1 MRRVLAGAVF
11 LCFGGMAD
19 AQVDEIPRD
28 VIEQRIEAASD
39 QLGDDSSVDLTS
51 LFDKL
56 SDHLKDPIDLNHT
69 DAQELNGLI

>member
-1 MRRVLAGAVF
+1 MRRVLAGAII
-11 LCFGGMAD
+11 LCVGGMAE

-69 DAQELNGLI
+69 DAQDKRTEY